1 MMPCRYQ
8 AKSPQRTLN
17 LWATHRKVRRCG
29 PIKRREKGGFLLLKQ
44 ISRRGLRWQSEP
56 LRKKED
62 KERMA
67 DKVERKEGGPGN
79 TVQPP
84 VVCHIWPFSSH
95 IIYFSQ
101 KSQGGGKK

>member
-1 MMPCRYQ
+1 MMRRRYQ

-17 LWATHRKVRRCG
+17 LWAKHRKVGRCG
-29 PIKRREKGGFLLLKQ
+29 QIKRRENGGFLLRKE

-67 DKVERKEGGPGN
+67 DKVELKEGGPGN
-79 TVQPP
+79 TV
-84 VVCHIWPFSSH
+84 
-95 IIYFSQ
+95 
-101 KSQGGGKK
+101 